1 MSLCRISG
9 VGREGRSAI
18 CVEERGCWRASMAAS
33 HVSWRRRRAAWAKD
47 QTRLTSAMATT
58 GVFLAFVEVSSVSG
72 HGEDASSFGG

>member
-1 MSLCRISG
+1 
-9 VGREGRSAI
+9 
-18 CVEERGCWRASMAAS
+18 MAAS